1 VSTDQGRG
9 RGRLSPAVAEVR
21 GAIDSFCDVH
31 KISSG
36 SLILVAV
43 SGGADSM
50 ALAVSTRFIA
60 EKRGLRVAAA
70 IINHGLQ
77 AASADVAAQTATAL
91 RDRGFDT
98 VIVRSVHV
106 GAEGGPEAAAREAR
120 YAELMAI
127 SNELGA
133 AMIVTGHTR
142 NDQAES
148 VILGLVRGSG
158 PRSVRGMPSFDGV
171 IGRPL
176 LGVSRE
182 TTVEAC
188 TAEDVGWWDDP
199 HNDDPAF
206 TRVRI
211 RKTVLRTLESELGP
225 GIVDALAR
233 TAELL
238 RDDDDALD
246 LLAAGMARTVMSIDG
261 GVTLDVQGAASKPRA
276 LRTRIIRLAAAEA
289 FFTTLSHS
297 QTVAIDALLVDWHG
311 QKAIDVTGGSVVRQD
326 GRLHF
331 RPRSEV

>member
-1 VSTDQGRG
+1 M
-9 RGRLSPAVAEVR
+9 SPAVALVR
-21 GAIDSFCDVH
+21 NAVDSFVERQH
-31 KISSG
+31 ITEG

-50 ALAVSTRFIA
+50 ALASATLFVS
-60 EKRGLRVAAA
+60 EKRAIRVAAA
-70 IINHGLQ
+70 VIDHGLQ
-77 AASADVAAQTATAL
+77 SGSADVAERTAAIL
-91 RDRGFDT
+91 RDRGCDT
-98 VIVRSVHV
+98 VVVRRVAV
-106 GAEGGPEAAAREAR
+106 GTEGGPEAAAREAR
-120 YAELMAI
+120 YLGLMGI

-133 AMIVTGHTR
+133 SMILTGHTR

-158 PRSVRGMPSFDGV
+158 PGSVRGMAWFDGI

-176 LGVSRE
+176 LDVTRE
-182 TTVEAC
+182 TTVAAC
-188 TAEDVGWWDDP
+188 AAEGIEPWDDP
-199 HNDDPAF
+199 HNDDPTF

-211 RKTVLRTLESELGP
+211 RNTVLPTLEAELGA

-246 LLAAGMARTVMSIDG
+246 LLAAGMARSVITTDE
-261 GVTLDVQGAASKPRA
+261 GVSLEVATTASRPRA

-289 FFTTLSHS
+289 FMTTLSHA
-297 QTVAIDALLVDWHG
+297 QTLAIDALLVDWHG

-326 GRLHF
+326 GRLLF

>member
-1 VSTDQGRG
+1 MGTDQGRE
-9 RGRLSPAVAEVR
+9 RGRLSPAVALVR
-21 GAIDSFCDVH
+21 NAVDSFVERQH
-31 KISSG
+31 INEG

-50 ALAVSTRFIA
+50 ALASATLFVS
-60 EKRGLRVAAA
+60 EKRAIRVAAA
-70 IINHGLQ
+70 VIDHGLQ
-77 AASADVAAQTATAL
+77 SGSADVAERTAAIL
-91 RDRGFDT
+91 RDRGCDT
-98 VIVRSVHV
+98 VVVRRVAV
-106 GAEGGPEAAAREAR
+106 GTEGGPEAAAREAR
-120 YAELMAI
+120 YLGLMGI

-133 AMIVTGHTR
+133 SMILTGHTR

-158 PRSVRGMPSFDGV
+158 PGSVRGMAWFDGI

-176 LGVSRE
+176 LDVTRE
-182 TTVEAC
+182 TTVAAC
-188 TAEDVGWWDDP
+188 AAEGIEPWDDP
-199 HNDDPAF
+199 HNDDPTF

-211 RKTVLRTLESELGP
+211 RNTVLPTLEAELGA

-246 LLAAGMARTVMSIDG
+246 LLAAGMARSVITTDG
-261 GVTLDVQGAASKPRA
+261 GVSLEVATTASRPRA

-289 FFTTLSHS
+289 FMTNLSHG
-297 QTVAIDALLVDWHG
+297 QTLAIDALLVDWHG

-326 GRLHF
+326 GRLLF